1 MTPEEMANI
10 ADQAA
15 AKNPEPAIAALLA
28 PHPLTLGQYAML
40 EKAGSPLLRGVY
52 TNQLD
57 SFTGVW
63 LAETPAA
70 EAYRDFDR
78 RVELAL
84 EKYGAM
90 PPAEFR
96 DHLTAALNAI
106 AALYEMMP
114 KATDDEKKTATGAAT
129 DGSQRPSKPS
139 PDGTAGK

>member
-1 MTPEEMANI
+1 MTPEEMAAA
-10 ADQAA
+10 ADKAA
-15 AKNPEPAIAALLA
+15 AKNPEPAIAALLD

-40 EKAGSPLLRGVY
+40 EKAESPLLRGVY

-63 LAETPAA
+63 LAETPAE
-70 EAYRDFDR
+70 EAYRNFDR

-96 DHLTAALNAI
+96 EHLRAVLDAI

-114 KATDDEKKTATGAAT
+114 PAGDDEKKAATGVGT
-129 DGSQRPSKPS
+129 DGSPRPSKPS
-139 PDGTAGK
+139 PDGTAGA

>member
-1 MTPEEMANI
+1 MTPEEMAKT
-10 ADQAA
+10 ADCIA

-40 EKAGSPLLRGVY
+40 EKAQSPLLRGVY
-52 TNQLD
+52 TSQLD

-63 LAETPAA
+63 LAEKPAA

-78 RVELAL
+78 REELAL
-84 EKYGAM
+84 AEYGDM

-96 DHLTAALNAI
+96 QHLTAVLNAI

-114 KATDDEKKTATGAAT
+114 
-129 DGSQRPSKPS
+129 P
-139 PDGTAGK
+139 PDGTAGV

>member
-40 EKAGSPLLRGVY
+40 EKAESPLLRGVY

-96 DHLTAALNAI
+96 SHLVAALNAI

-114 KATDDEKKTATGAAT
+114 PATDGEKKTATGEET
-129 DGSQRPSKPS
+129 DGSQKQSKPP
-139 PDGTAGK
+139 PDGTAGA